1 MNTTQYKTGGDGNCH
16 SSHATEIAVTT
27 TEQQPQPQKKRKS
40 KKQVITISDAP
51 VDASADEV
59 TADTEDGVAS
69 DTTPTRPLKSNL
81 NTCPELKSIQY
92 KTMLLKGVIMKTP
105 HSEADNLETLDAF
118 LENEKSS
125 TNNQWCKLNKTIKV
139 QKFLHFAELYSK
151 EHNFTEDETTALMEF
166 LKDCLDRKK
175 LQRIKDVNYD
185 KISGEIRSIPGL
197 IYNKTSKHF
206 TLKNLDK
213 HVSTLKSL
221 APTKTSAAAAMTLKR
236 HAAAVAASAVDLP
249 TGKARLCESK
259 EEK

>member
-27 TEQQPQPQKKRKS
+27 EPQKKRKS
-40 KKQVITISDAP
+40 KKQAITIVDMP
-51 VDASADEV
+51 VNVAADGV
-59 TADTEDGVAS
+59 GVVGDSTEDGVAS

-151 EHNFTEDETTALMEF
+151 EHNFTEDETIALMEF

-236 HAAAVAASAVDLP
+236 HAAAVATAAASA
-249 TGKARLCESK
+249 
-259 EEK
+259 EK